1 MLFIIMFAQRTAGRH
16 GAGAAWKEDPAE
28 DSSEMFM
35 EMNCGTWLWRRPG
48 ILMGRRVM
56 QVEASQSR

>member
-35 EMNCGTWLWRRPG
+35 EMNCGTWL
-48 ILMGRRVM
+48 
-56 QVEASQSR
+56 